1 MTPSFAV
8 VIPTFQRPG
17 TLFRV
22 LDALGLQKD
31 APEFEVVVVDD
42 GSADE
47 TPRLLERY
55 RPAYPFRFFTQS
67 NSGPAAARNRG
78 IGEARAPLILFLGDD
93 TVPEPP
99 LLAVHARAHRE
110 WPADRVAV
118 LGYTTWPEDRRVT
131 PFLHHIN
138 EYGLQFGYGLI
149 EDPESVPFNFFYT
162 SNISLPRA
170 LLYEADLFDTTF
182 PHAAWEDIE
191 IAYRLT
197 RRGMRIVYRPDAIA
211 RHHHDISFSSFR
223 RRQANSGESAA
234 VFYEKHPELAD
245 FLGVAEAL
253 SCPQHET
260 RWGRLRAFWAGLAER
275 WELPGGRRAIERV
288 LREDYLRGLQCALA
302 ESGRLGSLGKDALT
316 PGEGSRLE
324 SNRDAAFR
332 SS

>member
-1 MTPSFAV
+1 VTPSFAV
-8 VIPTFQRPG
+8 VIPTFQRPV

-22 LDALGLQKD
+22 LEALGLQRD

-47 TPRLLERY
+47 TPQLLARY
-55 RPAYPFRFFTQS
+55 RPSYPFRFFTQS
-67 NSGPAAARNRG
+67 NSGPAGARNRG
-78 IGEARAPLILFLGDD
+78 IEEARAPLILFLGDD

-99 LLAVHARAHRE
+99 LLSVHARAHRE
-110 WPADRVAV
+110 RSADRVAV

-162 SNISLPRA
+162 SNISLSRS

-197 RRGMRIVYRPDAIA
+197 RRGMRIVYRPEAVA
-211 RHHHDISFSSFR
+211 RHYHEISFASFR
-223 RRQANSGESAA
+223 MRQANSGESAA

-253 SCPQHET
+253 SFPQRQT
-260 RWGRLRAFWAGLAER
+260 LLGRLQAFWAGLAEQ

-288 LREDYLRGLQCALA
+288 LREDYLRGLKRALA
-302 ESGRLGSLGKDALT
+302 DGGSHRSLGGDALT
-316 PGEGSRLE
+316 PAEGTRLDE
-324 SNRDAAFR
+324 TRGATSR